1 MATTVY
7 GREGDDVIITR
18 IDFGQ
23 GDEYMVEVRKGMGYF
38 CIYNTFDYDKALKVA
53 KAKKAELKD

>member
-1 MATTVY
+1 MKMATVVY

-23 GDEYMVEVRKGMGYF
+23 GDEYMVEVRNGCGYF
-38 CIYNTFDYDKALKVA
+38 NVYSTFDYDKAVA
-53 KAKKAELKD
+53 RAKKEEAR